1 MVIIFYF
8 IEGYAV
14 DVQFGFLLPVG
25 MLVNLI
31 AAIVH
36 LLIRRKDFI
45 SNK

>member
-1 MVIIFYF
+1 MVILFYF
-8 IEGYAV
+8 VEGYAA
-14 DVQFGFLLPVG
+14 DVQFGFLLLVG
-25 MLVNLI
+25 IPVNLI